1 MFIFANL
8 IEAIASIL
16 NLVITLYIWAVI
28 IRAILSWVNADP
40 YNPIVR
46 FLVTITEPALYR
58 IRQYLPPMGG
68 IDLSPLV
75 LILVLYFLQS
85 FLVRTLHDLASVM
98 R

>member
-46 FLVTITEPALYR
+46 FLVTITEPVLYR